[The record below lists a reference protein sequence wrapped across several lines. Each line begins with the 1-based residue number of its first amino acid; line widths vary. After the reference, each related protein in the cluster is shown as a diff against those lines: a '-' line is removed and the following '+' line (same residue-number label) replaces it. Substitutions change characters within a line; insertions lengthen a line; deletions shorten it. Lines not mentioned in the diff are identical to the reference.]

1 MEATKKK
8 MGRPII
14 GKPKTVEIRTRV
26 DEDLS
31 NQINF
36 YCEKKKITRSD
47 FLRKGID
54 MVLQEEKE

>member
-14 GKPKTVEIRTRV
+14 GEPKTVEIRTRI
-26 DEDLS
+26 DEGLS
-31 NQINF
+31 EKINS
-36 YCEKKKITRSD
+36 YCKEKKITRSD

-54 MVLQEEKE
+54 LVLQEK

>member
-31 NQINF
+31 DKINS
-36 YCEKKKITRSD
+36 YCENKKITRSD
-47 FLRKGID
+47 FLRKGIE
-54 MVLQEEKE
+54 MVLQDDK

>member
-8 MGRPII
+8 MGRPVI

-31 NQINF
+31 NKINS

-54 MVLQEEKE
+54 MVLQDEK